1 LSNSILQWKMH
12 QKQILQKRCTILRAI
27 IPSYLSIWT
36 NYSNKQCLI
45 FKTSKLLGKI
55 ISVTNKE
62 IEMILTNEKLR
73 RSSDLALLLSLH
85 MHVKASYT
93 QRNRDDPHWCSYDIE
108 RIGNKKTRKHAPL
121 LAVVIVRS
129 SGSAKTNNINDV
141 NVQKIMSSKL
151 SAFTKIRTP
160 KTIAN
165 TNKSGPK
172 LQTYPPK
179 RASR

>member
-1 LSNSILQWKMH
+1 MSTRPTL
-12 QKQILQKRCTILRAI
+12 
-27 IPSYLSIWT
+27 
-36 NYSNKQCLI
+36 
-45 FKTSKLLGKI
+45 
-55 ISVTNKE
+55 KE
-62 IEMILTNEKLR
+62 IEMILTN
-73 RSSDLALLLSLH
+73 AH
-85 MHVKASYT
+85 MT
-93 QRNRDDPHWCSYDIE
+93 LNGLEI
-108 RIGNKKTRKHAPL
+108 RKCTPL

-129 SGSAKTNNINDV
+129 TGSAKTNYINDV